1 MNKPIIYFSHG
12 KESGPWGTKIS
23 YLLKIARDLGC
34 ETNNIDY
41 SETKHPEKRVK
52 ILLNEYDSK
61 NKNVIL
67 YGSSMGGYVSMLAS
81 QIIKPKGI
89 FLTAPA
95 FYLPNYKYQEFQTPK
110 CEVNI
115 IHGWQDEVVP
125 AENSI
130 KFALKHKSEL
140 HIIKGDHSLNDQLSI
155 IGVVFK
161 NFLLKTIK
169 LQTA

>member
-1 MNKPIIYFSHG
+1 MKKPIIYFSHG

-23 YLLKIARDLGC
+23 YLLKIAKDLGC

-41 SETKHPEKRVK
+41 TETKNPERRIR
-52 ILLNEYDSK
+52 ILLNKYN
-61 NKNVIL
+61 NKKENIIL

-81 QIIKPKGI
+81 QIIKPAGI

-95 FYLPNYKYQEFQTPK
+95 FYIPGYKYQEFKTPE
-110 CEVNI
+110 CQVNI

-125 AENSI
+125 AENSV

-140 HIIKGDHSLNDQLSI
+140 HIVNGDHSLNDQLNF

-161 NFLLKTIK
+161 NFLLKTIE
-169 LQTA
+169 LQTT